1 MRKEKTILVVED
13 EALIAMREADVLK
26 KHGYRVITVHNGDK
40 AAAAV
45 EREKIDLI
53 LMDIDLGRGEM
64 DGTAAAERILRDREV
79 PIVFCTSHAEKEM
92 VEKVKNITSY
102 GYVLKNSGEFVLLK
116 SVGMAFE
123 LFEAQKELRNSEAF
137 LDSIIDQSPVS
148 SWISD
153 KNGVLMKLN
162 DASREL
168 FGVSDDSEV
177 VGKYDFHK
185 DDILLERELVPRV
198 EEVFTKGNTFHF
210 EIDYDY
216 RMVRHVDVPG
226 ATHRILKCTISPL
239 RNAEGEITNAIF
251 QQIDITDRV
260 KAEEAQEL
268 LLKEM
273 NHRIKNNL
281 AIISSLIS
289 LTGTKLGNNADLS
302 NLEKQVR
309 AVGLVHEQLYQTE
322 DITHINAN
330 SYIPDLLDL
339 VFSSITDTRVIIETD
354 IEEIKL
360 PTKKAVPL
368 GLIVNEIAT
377 NAVKHGFS
385 GDAEHRFQVSLK
397 TAGPEGGRCVLT
409 VSNSGL
415 PVPDE
420 VDLTA
425 PKSMGLQLITIL
437 TEQLQG
443 SIELQRSPHPKFT
456 VRFPMK

>member
-1 MRKEKTILVVED
+1 M
-13 EALIAMREADVLK
+13 
-26 KHGYRVITVHNGDK
+26 
-40 AAAAV
+40 
-45 EREKIDLI
+45 
-53 LMDIDLGRGEM
+53 
-64 DGTAAAERILRDREV
+64 
-79 PIVFCTSHAEKEM
+79 
-92 VEKVKNITSY
+92 
-102 GYVLKNSGEFVLLK
+102 
-116 SVGMAFE
+116 
-123 LFEAQKELRNSEAF
+123 
-137 LDSIIDQSPVS
+137 
-148 SWISD
+148 
-153 KNGVLMKLN
+153 MKLN
-162 DASREL
+162 DASRTL

-185 DDILLERELVPRV
+185 DDILIEKGLVSRV
-198 EEVFTKGNTFHF
+198 EEVFTEGATFRF

-216 RMVRHVDVPG
+216 RQVRHVDVPG
-226 ATHRILKCTISPL
+226 ATHRILDCTISPL

-281 AIISSLIS
+281 ALISSLIS
-289 LTGTKLGNNADLS
+289 LTGAKLGNAADLS

-322 DITHINAN
+322 DITHINVN
-330 SYIPDLLDL
+330 SYIPDLVDL
-339 VFSSITDTRVIIETD
+339 VFSSITDTHVIVETD

-360 PTKKAVPL
+360 PTRKAIPV

-385 GDAEHRFQVSLK
+385 RDRQMRFTVTLK
-397 TAGPEGGRCVLT
+397 QERHAGPEEGPRCVLT
-409 VSNSGL
+409 VSNSGP

-420 VDLTA
+420 VDLSA

-437 TEQLQG
+437 TEQLEG
-443 SIELQRSPHPKFT
+443 SIELKRAPHPKFT
-456 VRFPMK
+456 VTFPE